1 MKKFLLFIILF
12 QNCNNSIEI
21 TDKLSKD
28 IKLENS
34 IIMASKI
41 NSQKLSDEAQNI
53 TQNWSSLPGL
63 EKIIE
68 GLISENYSAL
78 METDNYLNEFIT
90 ELKKTLPKSLN
101 LPSISSRIIVLETNI
116 LELKSV
122 LSNAQI
128 ETKKKVLMTNK
139 SIESYYNLIY
149 QINKTIE
156 KKLQKITD

>member
-21 TDKLSKD
+21 TDKLSND
-28 IKLENS
+28 MKLENS
-34 IIMASKI
+34 IIMTSKI

-53 TQNWSSLPGL
+53 TQKWSSLPEL

-90 ELKKTLPKSLN
+90 ELK
-101 LPSISSRIIVLETNI
+101 
-116 LELKSV
+116 
-122 LSNAQI
+122 
-128 ETKKKVLMTNK
+128 
-139 SIESYYNLIY
+139 
-149 QINKTIE
+149 
-156 KKLQKITD
+156 